1 MVRPFINQG
10 KPSDRKQNLMDNIT
24 HGQWSKNHYKNND
37 DDGVGEEY
45 YHHHNDPFIPN
56 NDYILDP
63 YTMQKFLGKLLK
75 GYQEAL
81 NHFFCVCIK
90 YHSRVSPQMKYA

>member
-24 HGQWSKNHYKNND
+24 YGQWSKNHYKNND
-37 DDGVGEEY
+37 DDDGGREEY

-56 NDYILDP
+56 DDHILDP
-63 YTMQKFLGKLLK
+63 YTMQKS
-75 GYQEAL
+75 
-81 NHFFCVCIK
+81 
-90 YHSRVSPQMKYA
+90 SRKIAKRLSRL